1 MVEYYLKTPEQ
12 INKIKEA
19 GDILHRLFE
28 QLSTFIV
35 PGLKTIEIE
44 KFAEDF
50 IKKNGAI
57 PEFMNVPGY
66 RHATC
71 VSINDEVVHGI
82 PSSKKSIKEG
92 DIVKVDAGAK
102 LNGFIADSCVTFPV
116 GKITKKIQ
124 QLVDVTKEA
133 LHLGIEQAVIGN
145 HLGDIGNAIQKH
157 VEKNG
162 YSVVRDFVGHGV
174 GLQLHEPPQI
184 LHYGKAGTGIKLLE
198 GMVLAIEPMVNEG
211 VWRVKVLKDGWT
223 AVTLDQKLSA
233 QFEHTIAITLNG
245 PEILT
250 W

>member
-1 MVEYYLKTPEQ
+1 MVEYYLKTGEQ
-12 INKIKEA
+12 IKRIKEA

-50 IKKNGAI
+50 IRKNGAV

-71 VSINDEVVHGI
+71 ISINEEVVHGI
-82 PSSKKSIKEG
+82 PSSKKSVKEG

-116 GKITKKIQ
+116 GKITKRSQ
-124 QLVDVTKEA
+124 QLIDVTKEA
-133 LHLGIEQAVIGN
+133 LALGIEQARVGN
-145 HLGDIGNAIQKH
+145 TLGDIGNAIQKH
-157 VEKNG
+157 VEKNS

-184 LHYGKAGTGIKLLE
+184 LHYGKAGTGIKLIE

-211 VWRVKVLKDGWT
+211 TWRVKVLKDGWT
-223 AVTLDQKLSA
+223 AITLDQKLSA
-233 QFEHTIAITLNG
+233 QFEHTVAITANG

-250 W
+250 

>member
-12 INKIKEA
+12 IKKIKEA

-250 W
+250 